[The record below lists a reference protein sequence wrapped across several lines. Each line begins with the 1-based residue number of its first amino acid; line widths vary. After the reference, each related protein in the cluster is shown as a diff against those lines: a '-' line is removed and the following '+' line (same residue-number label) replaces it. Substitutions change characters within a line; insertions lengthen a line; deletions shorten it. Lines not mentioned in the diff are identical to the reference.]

1 MSERE
6 YWRRHFADT
15 LLSGDSDEVAVAA
28 DAAVDALRRGGDGT
42 AARTAGRAAAQRHRA
57 MAPGR
62 GRGYSQPA
70 TWPAELAVRL
80 FSPPAR
86 WGWQAVRPAAAP
98 PPAPPVPLARP
109 TWVEPPRP
117 DSSAMRSARSRAT
130 TKLVVYLAFSVLSVV
145 TFTAFQDVIEEQVAD
160 YGSSGTQ
167 VYQASLVVVGVLL
180 VLQTLRSMA
189 AIGRAGRSLRA
200 FEQPYLAL
208 RDAER
213 ERYRTALDGWERATR
228 EHAEATAAAAR
239 EAAVRAAGPRW
250 HPIAPRS
257 EPSRVDVLGGD
268 PHRHGWASL
277 LVTVGSALLS
287 GGNRITVFDF
297 TGQDVGGGLLHVA
310 GAAGMGVGGA
320 ELARVDLLGALP
332 RNLVPDCLARA
343 LIVRDE
349 RDERTEERVHAAAA
363 LRTVVDCLDGAV
375 TFGRLAA
382 GVRVLRQGSADAR
395 LSEVETARLVDAHL
409 SDVDQGEW
417 TARQLRLLSNRLDV
431 LLDTDNGPDRPM
443 WTQQRLTV
451 VASAGR
457 RGDRDV
463 LLDRLLVQVALAGID
478 GGSLHGVLVVAG
490 ADHLGTDTLRALSDH
505 TRQAGVR
512 LMLLIDQ
519 PQGDLEKT
527 VGTGG
532 AVCVMKMYNHRDAT
546 VAAEFI
552 GKGHRFVISQVTRQ
566 VGRTFSDGGGDSFTA
581 NTSAGVNRGLGKGRS
596 DSRGHA
602 WSGTRNWS
610 AADNIGTSS
619 TSGRVYEFVVEPHEI
634 LGMPETAFI
643 LVDNTS
649 HGRRVTMVDGNP
661 GICLLD
667 RVAREPLEAGA

>member
-1 MSERE
+1 MSERR
-6 YWRRHFADT
+6 YR
-15 LLSGDSDEVAVAA
+15 
-28 DAAVDALRRGGDGT
+28 
-42 AARTAGRAAAQRHRA
+42 
-57 MAPGR
+57 APG
-62 GRGYSQPA
+62 YAQPA
-70 TWPAELAVRL
+70 TWPAELAVQL

-86 WGWQAVRPAAAP
+86 WGWQAARPATA
-98 PPAPPVPLARP
+98 PPAPLVRP
-109 TWVEPPRP
+109 TWIEPPRP
-117 DSSAMRSARSRAT
+117 DSTAMRTARSRAT
-130 TKLVVYLAFSVLSVV
+130 TRLVTYLAIAVISVV
-145 TFTAFQDVIEEQVAD
+145 TFTAFQETVQDIIEDQLDD
-160 YGSSGTQ
+160 YGSSATQ

-180 VLQTLRSMA
+180 VLQTLRAMTA
-189 AIGRAGRSLRA
+189 VGRAGRNLHA

-213 ERYRTALDGWERATR
+213 RRHRAALDGWEQAAR
-228 EHAEATAAAAR
+228 EHAHATDAAAR

-250 HPIAPRS
+250 YPIAPRS

-268 PHRHGWASL
+268 PQRHGWASL
-277 LVTVGSALLS
+277 LVTVGSALLG
-287 GGNRITVFDF
+287 GGNQITVFDF

-310 GAAGMGVGGA
+310 GAAGIGVDGA

-332 RNLVPDCLARA
+332 RQLVPDCLARA

-349 RDERTEERVHAAAA
+349 RDDRTEERVHAVAA
-363 LRTVVDCLDGAV
+363 LRTVVGCLDGPV

-382 GVRVLRQGSADAR
+382 GVRVLRQGAADVR
-395 LSEVETARLVDAHL
+395 LSEVETARLVDAHIA
-409 SDVDQGEW
+409 DVDQGEW

-431 LLDTDNGPDRPM
+431 LLDADTGPDRPM

-505 TRQAGVR
+505 ARQAGVR

-532 AVCVMKMYNHRDAT
+532 AVCVMKMYNHRDAA

-566 VGRTFSDGGGDSFTA
+566 VGRTFTDGGGDSFAA
-581 NTSAGVNRGLGKGRS
+581 NTTASANGGIGRGKS
-596 DSRGHA
+596 NSRGHA
-602 WSGTRNWS
+602 WTGTRSWS
-610 AADNIGTSS
+610 AADNIGTSN

-667 RVAREPLEAGA
+667 RVARQPLEAGA